1 MAMFQHYGEQ
11 KGRKLVQDIV
21 ATLDP
26 VVTEGHLALARSV
39 AAGEYW
45 VALNNYTN
53 LTINVKMS
61 GAPTD
66 YWAMDPVA
74 LIFGSVGVAA
84 NAPNPNAARLLANFA
99 LSREG
104 QTQLTKR
111 GRLPTRKD
119 TPSNPPDATETLLKQ
134 KVIGAV
140 LSAAE
145 QKKWQRGIQH
155 AVQEEVGRSPGSVGT
170 RLRCHEASAD
180 DRRRRRLAAM
190 LVWLYPLR
198 RAACSTG
205 TTPGRSRALPGR
217 ARRALQRAWRHPRRL
232 STTGSPGMR
241 RRARRAPPP
250 RLSSRGAM
258 PSPATRPRNATGL
271 PSASGTVKSI
281 SSPRSLA
288 F

>member
-1 MAMFQHYGEQ
+1 MTTPVNRLPDAVLAQIDPPQAEGLIPQARSPNRRWYGTYANYNAPAYNTKFVTREQLPKTYEGFLQRKEWRGKVAIDNGDSEWLMAMFQHYGEQ

-45 VALNNYTN
+45 IALNNYAN

-66 YWAMDPVA
+66 FWAMDPVA

-84 NAPNPNAARLLANFA
+84 NAPHPNAARLLANFA

-104 QTQLTKR
+104 QTQLTKH

-119 TPSNPPDATETLLKQ
+119 TPSNPPEATETLLKQ

-145 QKKWQRGIQH
+145 QKKWH
-155 AVQEEVGRSPGSVGT
+155 AEFNTLFKR
-170 RLRCHEASAD
+170 
-180 DRRRRRLAAM
+180 
-190 LVWLYPLR
+190 
-198 RAACSTG
+198 
-205 TTPGRSRALPGR
+205 
-217 ARRALQRAWRHPRRL
+217 
-232 STTGSPGMR
+232 
-241 RRARRAPPP
+241 
-250 RLSSRGAM
+250 
-258 PSPATRPRNATGL
+258 
-271 PSASGTVKSI
+271 K
-281 SSPRSLA
+281 
-288 F
+288 